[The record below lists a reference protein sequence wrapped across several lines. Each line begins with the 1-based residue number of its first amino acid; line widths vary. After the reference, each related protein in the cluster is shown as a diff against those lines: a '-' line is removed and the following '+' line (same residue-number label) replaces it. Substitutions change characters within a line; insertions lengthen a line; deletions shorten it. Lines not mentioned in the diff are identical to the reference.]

1 MVILYLK
8 KSYIQDIVEE
18 KMKDT
23 TSSRLNFYR
32 RKKGLSKNKVSKILG
47 CHINTYY
54 LYEKGDLELP
64 VRYAKKLG
72 EFYRIDWWLLYED

>member
-1 MVILYLK
+1 
-8 KSYIQDIVEE
+8 
-18 KMKDT
+18 MKDT
-23 TSSRLNFYR
+23 IGSRLKVYR

-72 EFYRIDWWLLYED
+72 KFYEIDWWLLYEEK